1 MGAALY
7 LALATWW
14 EIPVS
19 SMLVMLGAIIGVSLA
34 GQGFTSVYW
43 NKVFSKHS
51 LSWQNCNILW
61 YSNVAVR

>member
-19 SMLVMLGAIIGVSLA
+19 SMLVILGAIIGVSLG
-34 GQGFTSVYW
+34 GQGFTSIYW
-43 NKVFSKHS
+43 NKVFSGHS